1 MESDTKRP
9 GGAAHVVGRLAFI
22 RSLQTALNIHPS
34 DSLGYN
40 NNNNDHDDD
49 ELWLRIMPRLRF
61 FPAAASC
68 REDDLTIPSDP
79 TLADPF
85 FQEKLIDEQR
95 KEKKAEVEK

>member
-40 NNNNDHDDD
+40 NNNNNNVNRYLTCHGLNHRQNVSWAGSAESRHRFD
-49 ELWLRIMPRLRF
+49 E
-61 FPAAASC
+61 
-68 REDDLTIPSDP
+68 
-79 TLADPF
+79 TL
-85 FQEKLIDEQR
+85 
-95 KEKKAEVEK
+95 V